1 VAGQFR
7 VEPSGLASAGGRLA
21 ACSDALGAVDL
32 SGPLSAAAGALPGSS
47 TAGAAGQADG
57 ELSATLRSLA
67 SAVSAMSAT
76 AQTAAGNY
84 TGADSTIAAGFNS
97 AVPSLFGSS
106 APLFGPFAP
115 SAPLFGPW
123 P

>member
-1 VAGQFR
+1 MAGQFR
-7 VEPSGLASAGGRLA
+7 VEPAGLTSAGGRLA

-47 TAGAAGQADG
+47 TAGAAGHTAG
-57 ELSATLRSLA
+57 ELTAALRSLS

-84 TGADSTIAAGFNS
+84 TGADSTIASGFTS
-97 AVPSLFGSS
+97 AVPSLFGPS
-106 APLFGPFAP
+106 APTGPFAP